1 MTYSQFACTY
11 LSGEVRERYI
21 ANLVREYGEEKLNYN
36 SQIVDPLDYIWAAF
50 LWFDTPEGSKY
61 WADVVS
67 KMQIDINHFAPEP
80 KAKMPTPEKRSWVFW
95 GVYDKDL
102 DDPKPYDLF
111 WVRREARKDAKR
123 NGLSSK
129 KYIVT
134 EA

>member
-1 MTYSQFACTY
+1 MTYSQFACKY

-21 ANLVREYGEEKLNYN
+21 ANIVREYGEEKLNYN
-36 SQIVDPLDYIWAAF
+36 SQIVDPIEYIYAAF

-95 GVYDKDL
+95 GLRFKDDRKPSWLLETRAGARGFKKDKPNL
-102 DDPKPYDLF
+102 
-111 WVRREARKDAKR
+111 RIR
-123 NGLSSK
+123 
-129 KYIVT
+129 KYILT